1 VKELWTVVTR
11 KGQVTV
17 PAEVRR
23 ELELKEGDKV
33 AFVLDEG
40 EVRLVRATSVVE
52 RTAGALR
59 GPKSALTA
67 QELRET
73 AERTIASDAVERT
86 GDLDDA
92 AESGRMSPVPNR

>member
-17 PAEVRR
+17 PAEIRR
-23 ELELKEGDKV
+23 EMELKEGDKA

-52 RTAGALR
+52 RTAGAL
-59 GPKSALTA
+59 KSRKPPLTA
-67 QELRET
+67 EELREA

-86 GDLDDA
+86 CHLDNA
-92 AESGRMSPVPNR
+92 AESGPISPVPKR